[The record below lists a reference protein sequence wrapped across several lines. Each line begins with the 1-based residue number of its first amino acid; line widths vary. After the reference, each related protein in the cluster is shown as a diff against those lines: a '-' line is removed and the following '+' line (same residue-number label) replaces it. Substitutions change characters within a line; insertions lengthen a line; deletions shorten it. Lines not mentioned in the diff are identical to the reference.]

1 MEFIRRRR
9 EDLGAATNSA
19 RRIVAP
25 PVENPSSPEQY
36 EEEESIRDN
45 IMSTQKYDYNDSRA
59 KPLRPLSNEE
69 LNKPKV
75 RDLLKQLVEEKQIG
89 EQQKETKKFKKKFK
103 YPMKWKSKAN
113 KSSRKPDTVLVFY
126 LNIKGEIQ
134 TPMVV
139 PIYSGNMVIIRNKI
153 HEVDPRA
160 MWSLK
165 LGMKTHKVL
174 IIKEIDR
181 RPVSN
186 LDLDEIRRRGD
197 ATDSDEFLIKA
208 ALRAQTAV
216 AKKPIPIWIWII
228 LGIVVIGLLAFFFLS
243 GNKTAPIVTPT
254 G

>member
-19 RRIVAP
+19 RRVVAP
-25 PVENPSSPEQY
+25 PVDNPSSPEQY
-36 EEEESIRDN
+36 QDESIRNN
-45 IMSTQKYDYNDSRA
+45 IMPTPKYNYNDSKA
-59 KPLRPLSNEE
+59 NPLRPLSDEE
-69 LNKPKV
+69 LNKPRV
-75 RDLLKQLVEEKQIG
+75 RELLKQLVDEKQIG
-89 EQQKETKKFKKKFK
+89 EQRKETKKIKKKFK
-103 YPMKWKSKAN
+103 YPMAWKSKAT
-113 KSSRKPDTVLVFY
+113 KSSKKPDTVLVFY

-208 ALRAQTAV
+208 ALRAQTAL
-216 AKKPIPIWIWII
+216 AKKPISIWVWII
-228 LGIVVIGLLAFFFLS
+228 LGVIVIGLLAFFLLS
-243 GNKTAPIVTPT
+243 KSNPAPVVTPT

>member
-1 MEFIRRRR
+1 MY
-9 EDLGAATNSA
+9 L
-19 RRIVAP
+19 
-25 PVENPSSPEQY
+25 
-36 EEEESIRDN
+36 
-45 IMSTQKYDYNDSRA
+45 
-59 KPLRPLSNEE
+59 
-69 LNKPKV
+69 
-75 RDLLKQLVEEKQIG
+75 
-89 EQQKETKKFKKKFK
+89 
-103 YPMKWKSKAN
+103 SKAN
-113 KSSRKPDTVLVFY
+113 KASKKKDFIMIWY
-126 LNIKGEIQ
+126 LNIKGEIE
-134 TPMVV
+134 TPLVV

-228 LGIVVIGLLAFFFLS
+228 LGVIVVGLLIFFFMS
-243 GNKTAPIVTPT
+243 KSSPTAVTTVPK

>member
-19 RRIVAP
+19 RRVVTP
-25 PVENPSSPEQY
+25 PIDNPSSPEQY
-36 EEEESIRDN
+36 EEERVRENTRP
-45 IMSTQKYDYNDSRA
+45 TVRYDYNDSQA
-59 KPLRPLSNEE
+59 KPLRPLSEEE
-69 LNKPKV
+69 LNQPKV
-75 RDLLKQLVEEKQIG
+75 RDMLRQIMEDKQIG
-89 EQQKETKKFKKKFK
+89 TERKETKKIKKKFR
-103 YPMKWKSKAN
+103 YPMAWKSKAN
-113 KSSRKPDTVLVFY
+113 KSSKKPDTVLVFY

-216 AKKPIPIWIWII
+216 ARKPISIWVWII
-228 LGIVVIGLLAFFFLS
+228 LGVIVIGLLAFFFLS
-243 GNKTAPIVTPT
+243 KSNPAPVVTPT

>member
-9 EDLGAATNSA
+9 EDLGAANS

-36 EEEESIRDN
+36 EEESVMNSLPIE
-45 IMSTQKYDYNDSRA
+45 KYDYNDNKA
-59 KPLRPLSNEE
+59 KALRPLNDQE
-69 LNKPKV
+69 LNQPRV
-75 RDLLKQLVEEKQIG
+75 RELLKQLLEDKKTG
-89 EQQKETKKFKKKFK
+89 EQTKDTKKTKKKFK
-103 YPMKWKSKAN
+103 WPMSWKSKAG
-113 KSSRKPDTVLVFY
+113 KSSKKPDTVLVFY

-134 TPMVV
+134 TPMIV

-165 LGMKTHKVL
+165 LGNKTHKVL

-208 ALRAQTAV
+208 ALRAQTAT
-216 AKKPIPIWIWII
+216 AKKPISIWVWII
-228 LGIVVIGLLAFFFLS
+228 LGVIVVGLLIFFFMS
-243 GNKTAPIVTPT
+243 KSPTTAT

>member
-1 MEFIRRRR
+1 M
-9 EDLGAATNSA
+9 
-19 RRIVAP
+19 
-25 PVENPSSPEQY
+25 
-36 EEEESIRDN
+36 
-45 IMSTQKYDYNDSRA
+45 
-59 KPLRPLSNEE
+59 
-69 LNKPKV
+69 
-75 RDLLKQLVEEKQIG
+75 LKQILDEKQTG
-89 EQQKETKKFKKKFK
+89 EQKKETKKTKKKFK
-103 YPMKWKSKAN
+103 YPMAWKSKAG
-113 KSSRKPDTVLVFY
+113 KSSKKPDTVLVFY

-208 ALRAQTAV
+208 ALRAQTAT
-216 AKKPIPIWIWII
+216 AKKSISIWVWILLAAAI
-228 LGIVVIGLLAFFFLS
+228 IGLLIFFFMS
-243 GNKTAPIVTPT
+243 KGNGTTATPT